1 MRVYDLLFTDGKSC
15 RHIVPD
21 PQPTEAEELR
31 ITQMIFCG
39 RLAAMTRIIAP
50 PPDKLP
56 WKRVANDRWEMPGF
70 TLYRCEDQ
78 SKGKWCL
85 AFLDRTIYAN
95 ESADISAA
103 VRNNWANVV

>member
-1 MRVYDLLFTDGKSC
+1 MLIFDLEFTDGKVC
-15 RHIVPD
+15 RYLCPN
-21 PQPTEAEELR
+21 PEATEQDERKSLEA
-31 ITQMIFCG
+31 IFCG

-78 SKGKWCL
+78 SEGKWCL

-103 VRNNWANVV
+103 VRNNWANIV